1 MVSRHAEEKYEV
13 FVIDAHG
20 SILIGE
26 SYLVAAVYRTGT
38 HWFCEQF
45 LLLERPTPHLD
56 RVAVRLDAAAAHG
69 NTLAIDADFLLGE
82 VKSLATRHFASLLTM
97 RYEETKI
104 RELLA
109 VKFDFKPCGIGALAR
124 CWIRG
129 LYHDQIKQIA
139 SVTQTA
145 ELPTR
150 LNAFHSLPVFLPL

>member
-1 MVSRHAEEKYEV
+1 MSKHTEEKYEV
-13 FVIDAHG
+13 FAIDAG
-20 SILIGE
+20 RSILVGE
-26 SYLVAAVYRTGT
+26 SYLVAAVYRTGS

-56 RVAVRLDAAAAHG
+56 RVAVRLDASAVRRD
-69 NTLAIDADFLLGE
+69 LLPIDADFLIEE

-109 VKFDFKPCGIGALAR
+109 VKFEFRPCGVAALAR

-129 LYHDQIKQIA
+129 LYHDQMKQIA

-145 ELPTR
+145 ELPVR
-150 LNAFHSLPVFLPL
+150 LNAFHSLPVFLPY